1 MWKYAGLILIPVIA
15 FTVNACAPK
24 AQEDCGFVQN
34 VYGERISWKG
44 QYPVTMYVHESVPE
58 SFYPA
63 IQAAARTWQDASGK
77 PLFKIVTNQKLYG
90 PASPTKDATN
100 IIYFLNTWEE
110 DKPSEQAR
118 TSIYWIGDQV
128 KEADVRIN
136 GSKVNGQSR
145 FSFYW
150 DQDPASAAN
159 RASSINIEDLV
170 IHELGHV
177 LGLKHKDSSNSVMAT
192 YLSNNSDRVNI
203 ADTDKSALQCEY

>member
-1 MWKYAGLILIPVIA
+1 MWKLATFLVIPIIA
-15 FTVNACAPK
+15 FALQACAPK

-44 QYPVTMYVHESVPE
+44 QYPITMYVHESVPE

-63 IQAAARTWQDASGK
+63 IQAAAKTWQDASGK
-77 PLFKIVTNQKLYG
+77 ALFNIVTNQKVYG
-90 PASPTKDATN
+90 PINPQKDSTN
-100 IIYFLNTWEE
+100 IIYFLKTWEE

-118 TSIYWIGDQV
+118 TSIHWIGDQV
-128 KEADVRIN
+128 KEADIRIN
-136 GSKVNGQSR
+136 GK
-145 FSFYW
+145 FTYYW
-150 DQDPASAAN
+150 DQDTKTTASA
-159 RASSINIEDLV
+159 RASSINIEALV

-177 LGLKHKDSSNSVMAT
+177 LGLKHQDGGNSVMAT